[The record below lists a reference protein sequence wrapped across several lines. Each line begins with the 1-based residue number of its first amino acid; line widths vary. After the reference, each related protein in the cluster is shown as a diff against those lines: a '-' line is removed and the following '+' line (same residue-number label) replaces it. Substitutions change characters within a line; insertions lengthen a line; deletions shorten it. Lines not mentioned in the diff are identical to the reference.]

1 MRFEEIDALLT
12 EGDGDE
18 RQRVQLARD
27 AVAFDPKFVLAWD
40 ALAISLQGLADW
52 ADGAKAEQ
60 LRAEGERAEAIAVAR
75 EIMESGPLTY
85 DHAYPY
91 MRLIFAAGHLDETVG
106 LGEQLR
112 ALEPLAMFLSR
123 DQQWNYVA
131 ARRYD

>member
-18 RQRVQLARD
+18 RQRVQLARE

-60 LRAEGERAEAIAVAR
+60 LRSEGERAEAIAVAR
-75 EIMESGPLTY
+75 EIMESGPLT
-85 DHAYPY
+85 
-91 MRLIFAAGHLDETVG
+91 
-106 LGEQLR
+106 
-112 ALEPLAMFLSR
+112 
-123 DQQWNYVA
+123 
-131 ARRYD
+131 